1 MLAVPVC
8 STQTIRICGLK
19 ILHPSIGLSI
29 YCRCIV
35 GLALNEKQIGVS
47 EPEGAAVVR
56 QFSVAR
62 LTLQYVIL
70 LISVPFYFFRSA
82 DIVLYLVIWFRV
94 DLTALFFLY
103 LADTF

>member
-8 STQTIRICGLK
+8 STQIIRICGLK

-35 GLALNEKQIGVS
+35 FLALHEKQIGVN
-47 EPEGAAVVR
+47 EPEGNAVVR
-56 QFSVAR
+56 QFSVAL

-70 LISVPFYFFRSA
+70 LISIPFYFFGSA
-82 DIVLYLVIWFRV
+82 DGLVFG
-94 DLTALFFLY
+94 Y
-103 LADTF
+103 